1 MAEAREILILFDID
15 GTLVRM
21 RGDVIRPIFEGL
33 FRDECAL
40 SIDLQGFD
48 YSGKTDSQIV
58 REMSE
63 RLGLKK
69 EDHEALHT
77 RAMTY
82 IEESLARLMSEES
95 LRLLPGV
102 VELLEALSSRT
113 DCTLAILT
121 GNTPGGAKAKL
132 DVFGLRE
139 YFAFGVYGTESHDRN
154 LLGPIA
160 LAKAHEL
167 LGKDFASADVVII
180 GDSHRDARCANA
192 IHARAIITLTGKELR
207 EECANEKVF
216 RFFDDL
222 TDTEKVLQAIFTTA

>member
-1 MAEAREILILFDID
+1 MAERREILILFDID

-21 RGDVIRPIFEGL
+21 RSDLIRPIFEGL
-33 FRDECAL
+33 FRDECAR
-40 SIDLQGFD
+40 SIDLHGFD

-63 RLGLKK
+63 RLGFNN
-69 EDHEALHT
+69 EEHEALHP

-102 VELLEALSSRT
+102 IELLDALSARPN
-113 DCTLAILT
+113 CTLAILT

-132 DVFGLRE
+132 DVFGLMK
-139 YFAFGVYGTESHDRN
+139 YFAYGTQSHDRN

-160 LAKAHEL
+160 ITKAQNL
-167 LGKDFASADVVII
+167 LGKHFIGEEVVVI

-192 IHARAIITLTGKELR
+192 IDARAIITLTGKELR
-207 EECANEKVF
+207 EEFANEKVF
-216 RFFDDL
+216 RFFNDL
-222 TDTEKVLQAIFTTA
+222 TDTEQVVAAILTGI